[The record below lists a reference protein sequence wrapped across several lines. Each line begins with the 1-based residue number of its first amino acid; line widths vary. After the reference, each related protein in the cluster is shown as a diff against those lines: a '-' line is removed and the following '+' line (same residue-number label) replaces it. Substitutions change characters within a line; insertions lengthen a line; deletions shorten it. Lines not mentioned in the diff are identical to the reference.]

1 MEKGIECFTPAVQSE
16 YKAAM
21 ALFGGL
27 TGYDVGALWGGLVG
41 VSNSSEFSNTD
52 FKIASTKEVDKTHAY
67 VTVDI
72 YENGKKVSD
81 TTINCIKID
90 DTWYIEN

>member
-1 MEKGIECFTPAVQSE
+1 M
-16 YKAAM
+16 M

-52 FKIASTKEVDKTHAY
+52 FKIASAKVVDDTHAK

-72 YENGKKVSD
+72 YQDGEKVND
-81 TTINCIKID
+81 TTITCVRID
-90 DTWYIEN
+90 DTWYIES